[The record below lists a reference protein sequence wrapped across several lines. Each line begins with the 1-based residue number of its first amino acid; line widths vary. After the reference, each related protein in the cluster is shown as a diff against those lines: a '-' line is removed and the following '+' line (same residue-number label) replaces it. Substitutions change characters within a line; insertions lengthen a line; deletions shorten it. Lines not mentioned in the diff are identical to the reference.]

1 MFDQHPLILAAF
13 TGLIS
18 GFLLSVPVGPVNV
31 TIINEG
37 ARSGFRW
44 GLLIGAGATVMELIY
59 CALAFTGFA
68 SFFDGKG
75 VRAALELIS
84 FVFMLYLGVRFLK
97 TSSIP
102 AMTRVEE
109 HFKSKLH
116 PRSAFGTGF
125 VRVMANPGVFLF
137 WVVLAAHFQARDWVP
152 ATRKGVVSC
161 LVGVGLG
168 ISLWFSGLSYAV
180 SLGHRKFTEGT
191 LLKMEH
197 GSGVAMLLLALAEG
211 VRIVFQMSHHRW

>member
-1 MFDQHPLILAAF
+1 MGLSVPEFPARSATKSKKKTTKKNKPAIPPDMFDQHPLILAAF

-75 VRAALELIS
+75 VRAALEL
-84 FVFMLYLGVRFLK
+84 
-97 TSSIP
+97 
-102 AMTRVEE
+102 
-109 HFKSKLH
+109 
-116 PRSAFGTGF
+116 
-125 VRVMANPGVFLF
+125 
-137 WVVLAAHFQARDWVP
+137 
-152 ATRKGVVSC
+152 
-161 LVGVGLG
+161 
-168 ISLWFSGLSYAV
+168 
-180 SLGHRKFTEGT
+180 
-191 LLKMEH
+191 
-197 GSGVAMLLLALAEG
+197 
-211 VRIVFQMSHHRW
+211 